1 MDDDALLAELN
12 GMDEEFKGEPV
23 AKKPI
28 VNAKKPIVNAKE
40 VADSDEDIY
49 ELESDYHDKGDMC
62 SVFVMEHEIEYLN

>member
-1 MDDDALLAELN
+1 MDDDALLAELD
-12 GMDEEFKGEPV
+12 GMDEESKGEP
-23 AKKPI
+23 AARKPI
-28 VNAKKPIVNAKE
+28 NAKE